1 MDNLVGFA
9 YGYAWMS
16 RKEWFE
22 VVSTEL
28 TSLLNQPICKEK
40 IVVIRPV
47 FTDIGALGYA
57 VLAFDEPVTL
67 EQVLEMDKN
76 LPQAL
81 RGKRKKAPV
90 FRHGDELRIFFD
102 KFIRCVYF
110 IYCLWYI

>member
-16 RKEWFE
+16 REEWFE

-81 RGKRKKAPV
+81 HDMINQGEEITEEEAIDDFAYPLMEEKGV
-90 FRHGDELRIFFD
+90 DE
-102 KFIRCVYF
+102 K
-110 IYCLWYI
+110 